1 MKFAERKRCVWFVIH
16 THTHGVS
23 PMKRFTVSFV
33 RLPRVVLSLGATAL
47 LGLLSVPA
55 HGAIIT
61 VGGLIS
67 VTADDGASFKTGDTF
82 TYSFAFDDQTVD
94 TATETFNARFNAG
107 VSAFSLTRGGTNVGT
122 WDPAAGTFAVAP
134 VGNFIAGANSDAVT
148 IQATGSGFPAINGQP
163 FFDVGLTFSFS
174 GVQNFI
180 DTGSGQTFAQV
191 VGVSPLDFAT
201 ASSTF
206 AEIRNTN
213 FVSPALT
220 MTAAPVPEPST
231 WVMGLAGI
239 ACGGWQM
246 YRRRR
251 A

>member
-1 MKFAERKRCVWFVIH
+1 MSSRVSASTRIAYGRALRLKELGFVVAWLAVGAI
-16 THTHGVS
+16 GF
-23 PMKRFTVSFV
+23 PADIAR
-33 RLPRVVLSLGATAL
+33 GAT
-47 LGLLSVPA
+47 
-55 HGAIIT
+55 IT
-61 VGGLIS
+61 VGGLIT

-82 TYSFAFDDQTVD
+82 TYSFTFDDQTVD
-94 TATETFNARFNAG
+94 AASETFNAQFNAG
-107 VSAFSLTRGGTNVGT
+107 VSAFSLSRGVANVGT

-134 VGNFIAGANSDAVT
+134 VANFIAGANSDAVT
-148 IQATGSGFPAINGQP
+148 IQANGSGFPAINGQP

-174 GVQNFI
+174 GVQDFV

-191 VGVSPLDFAT
+191 VGVSPLNFAT

-220 MTAAPVPEPST
+220 MTVVPEPST
-231 WVMGLAGI
+231 CMMALAGL
-239 ACGGWQM
+239 ACGGWSM
-246 YRRRR
+246 WRRKR

>member
-1 MKFAERKRCVWFVIH
+1 MASFA
-16 THTHGVS
+16 
-23 PMKRFTVSFV
+23 
-33 RLPRVVLSLGATAL
+33 RLPRVVLSLGAAAL
-47 LGLLSVPA
+47 LGLLAVPA

-61 VGGLIS
+61 VGGLIT

-82 TYSFAFDDQTVD
+82 TYSFTFDDQTVD

-107 VSAFSLTRGGTNVGT
+107 VSAFSLSRGGANVGT

-134 VGNFIAGANSDAVT
+134 VMNFIAGANSNAVT
-148 IQATGSGFPAINGQP
+148 IQATGSNFPAINGQP

-174 GVQNFI
+174 GVQDFV

-206 AEIRNTN
+206 AEIRNTS
-213 FVSPALT
+213 FGSPTLT
-220 MTAAPVPEPST
+220 MTVTPVPEPSVYALT
-231 WVMGLAGI
+231 AFATTSLVGMMRW
-239 ACGGWQM
+239 
-246 YRRRR
+246 RKRR
-251 A
+251 AAKVAA